1 MSVSLNLR
9 TATIDQLLQC
19 LPLILNSET
28 ASEIIKLRDRNS
40 FFGPADLSRVT
51 GRSESEWISLLEAG
65 VISIPPVPGQSPNRS
80 VISVGSILFQ
90 ESPQQSEA
98 RLPLQIPIPA
108 QEPMVG
114 ATNFYAGPHGPG
126 TFDRIISALPRD
138 HVYSRSQLFPET
150 DRLVRPL
157 LSRSE
162 QMSRSNRQFTSATA
176 NVRYNN
182 QLYDPPQYV
191 EIDPPPYNE
200 VSHTHYQPHTRPKI
214 ASSVNQPAPASIIP
228 RVVEEVNSSPESV
241 RHPWVTLR
249 NRNRNRPMTDPGNGQ
264 QSTQMAHSQTLG
276 RREDYGGARPRVVD
290 QVLHDITHDMENT
303 GIQGRES
310 IQSDHVQ
317 TVPPHCWV
325 NSLTSKTN

>member
-1 MSVSLNLR
+1 
-9 TATIDQLLQC
+9 
-19 LPLILNSET
+19 
-28 ASEIIKLRDRNS
+28 
-40 FFGPADLSRVT
+40 
-51 GRSESEWISLLEAG
+51 
-65 VISIPPVPGQSPNRS
+65 
-80 VISVGSILFQ
+80 
-90 ESPQQSEA
+90 
-98 RLPLQIPIPA
+98 
-108 QEPMVG
+108 MVG
-114 ATNFYAGPHGPG
+114 ATNFYAGPQDPG

-150 DRLVRPL
+150 DRTVRPL

-162 QMSRSNRQFTSATA
+162 QMSRSNQQFASSTA
-176 NVRYNN
+176 NVRYSN

-200 VSHTHYQPHTRPKI
+200 VSHTRYQPNTRPKI
-214 ASSVNQPAPASIIP
+214 ASSVNQPPAPASIIP
-228 RVVEEVNSSPESV
+228 RVVEEVNFSPESV
-241 RHPWVTLR
+241 IHPWVTLK

-290 QVLHDITHDMENT
+290 RVLHDITHDMENT

-317 TVPPHCWV
+317 TVPPLLGQFPHFRDELALVDQHLFWDMALEWEQ
-325 NSLTSKTN
+325 SLL

>member
-1 MSVSLNLR
+1 MDTILFQINKMSVSLNLR

-28 ASEIIKLRDRNS
+28 ASEIIKLRDHNL

-51 GRSESEWISLLEAG
+51 GRSESEWISHLEAG

-80 VISVGSILFQ
+80 VISVRSILFQ
-90 ESPQQSEA
+90 ASAQQSEA

-114 ATNFYAGPHGPG
+114 AANFYAGPQGPG

-150 DRLVRPL
+150 DRTVRRL

-162 QMSRSNRQFTSATA
+162 QMSRFNQQFTSATA
-176 NVRYNN
+176 NVRYSN

-191 EIDPPPYNE
+191 EIDPPPYND
-200 VSHTHYQPHTRPKI
+200 VSHTHYQPNTRPKI
-214 ASSVNQPAPASIIP
+214 ASLVNQPAPASIIP

-249 NRNRNRPMTDPGNGQ
+249 NCNRNRPMTDPGYGEQN
-264 QSTQMAHSQTLG
+264 TQMAHSQNLG
-276 RREDYGGARPRVVD
+276 RKEDYGGARPHVVD
-290 QVLHDITHDMENT
+290 QVLHDITRHEEYRYS
-303 GIQGRES
+303 REGVS
-310 IQSDHVQ
+310 
-317 TVPPHCWV
+317 
-325 NSLTSKTN
+325 SK